1 MDKGHERR
9 PLRYLKNLDLN
20 LELAH
25 VLDLHLSTT
34 DRWKAFPLEYGAP
47 FIGAPFLAGGWR

>member
-9 PLRYLKNLDLN
+9 PLRYLKNLELN

-25 VLDLHLSTT
+25 VVDLHLPTAG
-34 DRWKAFPLEYGAP
+34 RWKAFPPEYGAP
-47 FIGAPFLAGGWR
+47 FIGAPILVGIG